1 MNEGYR
7 GIALMLAAMTVFA
20 SQDGIS
26 RLLAEDVP
34 PLFIVMIRYW
44 AFAAFVVA
52 LSAARPGGVRA
63 QAQTARPVA
72 QVMRG
77 LMLVAQIVLI
87 TYSFVALGLAETHA
101 LMAVYPLLIAAMG
114 ALFLGERVDAMQ
126 WAAIGAGFVGVLILL
141 QPTGDVFDIRALIP
155 VFCAFVFAGYGVMT
169 RWVGQVDRP
178 SVSFFYTGVAGA
190 VGITLIGPFFW
201 SEMTGPQWAWM
212 ALLCVTGAGGHFLL
226 IKAYEVSE
234 AARLQPFAYWQLVL
248 ASIIGVLAFG
258 EVLDL
263 PLLAGTA
270 IVVAAGLFTL
280 WRAQTRTT

>member
-1 MNEGYR
+1 MSEAYR

-26 RLLAEDVP
+26 RLLAEDIP

-44 AFAAFVVA
+44 AFAAFVLA
-52 LSAARPGGVRA
+52 LSSSRPGGVRA
-63 QAQTARPVA
+63 QAQTARLVP
-72 QVMRG
+72 QIIRG

-101 LMAVYPLLIAAMG
+101 LMAVYPLLIAAMS
-114 ALFLGERVDAMQ
+114 ALFLGERVDKLQ
-126 WAAIGAGFVGVLILL
+126 WAAIGAGFLGVLILL
-141 QPTGDVFDIRALIP
+141 QPTGGVFDVRALVP
-155 VFCAFVFAGYGVMT
+155 LFCAVLFAAYGVLT

-178 SVSFFYTGVAGA
+178 SVSFFYTGIAGA
-190 VGITLIGPFFW
+190 VGSSLIGPFFW
-201 SEMTGPQWAWM
+201 SEMTSTQWAWM

-248 ASIIGVLAFG
+248 ASLIGVFIFG
-258 EVLDL
+258 EILDL
-263 PLLAGTA
+263 PLLIGTG

-280 WRAQTRTT
+280 WRAQARAG